1 MNYPEYMNAKDIVEF
16 EREYNRHI
24 DAEDI
29 EQAYSTGADDDVYK
43 TPDAQEGGPPV
54 PAAPAPGGPMV

>member
-1 MNYPEYMNAKDIVEF
+1 MNYPEYMNAKDIAEF

-29 EQAYSTGADDDVYK
+29 EQERYDDYILDQDFISKSVVEFDDV
-43 TPDAQEGGPPV
+43 PF
-54 PAAPAPGGPMV
+54 